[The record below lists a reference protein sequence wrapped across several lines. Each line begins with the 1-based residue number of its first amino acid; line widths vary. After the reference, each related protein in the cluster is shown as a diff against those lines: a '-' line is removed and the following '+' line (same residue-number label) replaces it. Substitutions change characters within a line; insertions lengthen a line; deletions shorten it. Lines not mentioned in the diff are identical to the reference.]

1 MPYCMYLR
9 KSRADIEAESRGEG
23 ETLARHEKMLMG
35 LAARMRTSIPEESIY
50 REIVSGETIAAR
62 PVMQRLLSEIEQGVW
77 DGVFVMEVER
87 LARGDT
93 IDQGIV
99 AQTFKYSGTKI
110 ITPAK
115 TYDPS
120 NEFDEEYFE
129 FGLFMSRREYKT
141 INRRLQRGREMSAR
155 EGKFVGN
162 IAPYGYR
169 REKLERDKGYTLIPA
184 DDEARI
190 VKLVYEWFT
199 GHGRIGVSNIRNR
212 LNDMRVPTRKG
223 GPWSDETVRSIL
235 TNPVYIGKIRWLGR
249 PQVKRIVNGEMV
261 RRRPRADKPVIV
273 NGKHEAIID
282 DSTYR
287 RTQDLFAMNATAP
300 VPSRRKLQ
308 NPLAGI
314 VTCGI
319 CGRTMIRRP
328 YRSGY
333 PDFLVC
339 VGPGCTNVSSHLH
352 VVEEKLLQALE
363 TWLDKYRLKLAEKP
377 VQEISP
383 EAEVL
388 ERAIDRINSEIA
400 TLEKQLASLHD
411 FLEQGVYSVEV
422 FMERSKSLNERL
434 SEARKQSQTLAEQ
447 LRQTAARPVELVEFI
462 PRVEQIVGLYR
473 RLDAP
478 VQKNDLLK
486 EVLEKAVYTK
496 DQANRG
502 KVDAFD
508 LVIYPRLP
516 R

>member
-1 MPYCMYLR
+1 VPYCMYLR
-9 KSRADIEAESRGEG
+9 KSRADIEAEARGEG
-23 ETLARHEKMLMG
+23 ETLARHEKVLLD
-35 LAARMRTSIPEESIY
+35 LAAKMRISIPEEAIY
-50 REIVSGETIAAR
+50 REVVSGETIAAR
-62 PVMQRLLSEIEQGVW
+62 PVMQKLLAEIEQGVW
-77 DGVFVMEVER
+77 DGVLVMEVER

-99 AQTFKYSGTKI
+99 AQTFKYSGAKI
-110 ITPAK
+110 ITPMK

-141 INRRLQRGREMSAR
+141 INRRLQRGREISAR

-162 IAPYGYR
+162 VPPYGYR
-169 REKLERDKGYTLIPA
+169 RKKLERDKGYTLVPDA
-184 DDEARI
+184 DEAKI
-190 VKLVYEWFT
+190 VKLIYDWFT
-199 GHGRIGVSNIRNR
+199 SPSRIGVSSIRNR

-249 PQVKRIVNGEMV
+249 PQVKRIVNGEVV
-261 RRRPRADKPVIV
+261 RRRPRADEPIIV
-273 NGKHEAIID
+273 DGKHEAIID
-282 DSTYR
+282 ENTYNR
-287 RTQDLFAMNATAP
+287 AQYLFAMNATAP
-300 VPSRRKLQ
+300 VPSRREIQ

-319 CGRTMIRRP
+319 CGRKMIRRP
-328 YRSGY
+328 YQSGY
-333 PDFLVC
+333 PDFLIC
-339 VGPGCTNVSSHLH
+339 VGPGCTNVSSHLQ
-352 VVEEKLLQALE
+352 VVEEKLLQAME
-363 TWLDKYRLKLAEKP
+363 TWLDKYRLKLADNP

-383 EAEVL
+383 EADYF
-388 ERAIDRINSEIA
+388 RQSIDRVASEIA

-422 FMERSKSLNERL
+422 FMERSKVLNERL
-434 SEARKQSQTLAEQ
+434 AEARKQSQVLEEK
-447 LRQTAARPVELVEFI
+447 LRQTEAQPVELTKFI
-462 PRVEQIVGLYR
+462 PRVEQIIGLYR
-473 RLDAP
+473 RLDASG
-478 VQKNDLLK
+478 QKNDLLK